1 MKIDNVEDLL
11 VDILGVPDHAVHDA
25 KGWLEITEMFEKAI
39 TAADDLLIIDT
50 QTERY
55 EDCQP
60 YIQICFEDDGAMTIE
75 AVRNEF
81 LQPGLSPDAQNT
93 LLELGWQLPDE
104 DRSPNYFQFLHAED
118 AAPRVIAELFAKTFR
133 NVYGITPADTIE
145 VSLGKGLWSSE
156 SEDASHE

>member
-75 AVRNEF
+75 AVSNEF

-104 DRSPNYFQFLHAED
+104 DRSPNYFQFLHKED

-145 VSLGKGLWSSE
+145 VSLGKGLWPSE
-156 SEDASHE
+156 SEDATHE

>member
-1 MKIDNVEDLL
+1 MKIDNVDDLL

-39 TAADDLLIIDT
+39 AAADDLLIIDT
-50 QTERY
+50 ETDHY

-75 AVRNEF
+75 AVSNEF
-81 LQPGLSPDAQNT
+81 LQPGLSPDAQHT
-93 LLELGWQLPDE
+93 MAELGWQLSDD
-104 DRSPNYFQFLHAED
+104 DRSPNYFQFLHKED

-133 NVYGITPADTIE
+133 IVYGITPADTIE
-145 VSLGKGLWSSE
+145 VSLGKGLGPSE
-156 SEDASHE
+156 SENAKHE